1 MKSRWQIRM
10 YTDSEFSRYQC
21 DCDSNLHPHP
31 TLTIKTPIYLPTEG
45 RCNGPCATRHS
56 CWWVVGTNTLYI
68 HTCLM
73 FTRTLCILVRC
84 SMCRHAGEVCVCVCV
99 CVCGWVLQRAFHLQH
114 SSAQLPGTLAQV
126 TPSNSQLLQT
136 PNPSG

>member
-1 MKSRWQIRM
+1 M

-21 DCDSNLHPHP
+21 DHDSNLHPQP

-99 CVCGWVLQRAFHLQH
+99 CVCVGGFCNVHSTCSTPLHSCLAHWPRSHLVTA
-114 SSAQLPGTLAQV
+114 SSSRHLTLPAED
-126 TPSNSQLLQT
+126 QT
-136 PNPSG
+136 NPL